1 MSEEI
6 LQVGDCLLQEGEK
19 LSRFFVVLEGECE
32 CSMKASSEYAD
43 TVVSKTKTKLIPQ
56 DRFGEKALLSNNTEA
71 SAQSIIAL
79 TRMKLLFITRR
90 SFEDCIG
97 KLDPILEAYQSM
109 SSKGMEMVR
118 APKSFNDIHFQGLI
132 STSDF
137 SSIFLGQ
144 FDMGALS
151 TKSNGKVA
159 PNLTVRSYNLKE
171 VDKNKSN
178 KHSVIN
184 AIEALKAIGCSS
196 DKCYFVFRMVAI
208 FHESNALHLVM
219 DMPVVADLN
228 SFLRARS
235 EDGSLISSESV
246 VCNIAVSVFSGLEY
260 LHGKGMI
267 YRSVH
272 PEGIYI
278 DAHGQAILGSFRATK
293 VGVFGTRTYT
303 ICGASEYLAPEI
315 INRQGHSMPV
325 DLWALGVLLY
335 EIAVG
340 IHPFATEG
348 ASEVEV
354 FSRISSYGTRAFP
367 KLDFPPY
374 LSEEVIDLI
383 EKLLVP
389 IPDLRLG
396 AGPGGYKEVKEM
408 FQDIDWSVIN
418 SKPPI
423 SPLATTAAAVV
434 SDMLLLG
441 VEEEKLAPFK
451 EGKPTES

>member
-1 MSEEI
+1 MVVRKAPVISH
-6 LQVGDCLLQEGEK
+6 LRYTLLYRHTYNTTGHITT
-19 LSRFFVVLEGECE
+19 
-32 CSMKASSEYAD
+32 
-43 TVVSKTKTKLIPQ
+43 TVY
-56 DRFGEKALLSNNTEA
+56 
-71 SAQSIIAL
+71 
-79 TRMKLLFITRR
+79 
-90 SFEDCIG
+90 
-97 KLDPILEAYQSM
+97 PIL
-109 SSKGMEMVR
+109 
-118 APKSFNDIHFQGLI
+118 PC
-132 STSDF
+132 
-137 SSIFLGQ
+137 
-144 FDMGALS
+144 
-151 TKSNGKVA
+151 
-159 PNLTVRSYNLKE
+159 LTHPVTQLQLPL
-171 VDKNKSN
+171 
-178 KHSVIN
+178 HSQQQ
-184 AIEALKAIGCSS
+184 LQ
-196 DKCYFVFRMVAI
+196 AI

-235 EDGSLISSESV
+235 EDGSLHRSESV

-278 DAHGQAILGSFRATK
+278 DSYGQAILGSFRATK
-293 VGVFGTRTYT
+293 VGVFGMRTYT

-335 EIAVG
+335 EISVG
-340 IHPFATEG
+340 IHPFAADG

-367 KLDFPPY
+367 KLDFPSY

-418 SKPPI
+418 TKPPI
-423 SPLATTAAAVV
+423 SPLAATAAAVV

-441 VEEEKLAPFK
+441 VEEEKLTPFK
-451 EGKPTES
+451 EGNQSRIET